1 MTATTTAAP
10 AGVVTYPATLGP
22 HVVRWIQ
29 EHVRH
34 GPGDL
39 LGQPMVLTPEM
50 RRFLDRV
57 YALDPGTGRRV
68 VKTATYS
75 RRKGTAKSELAGG
88 VALAECLGPTRCVLD
103 GNRIVARPPFDP
115 WVVCAAT
122 TEKQAEKTVYGA
134 LKEMI
139 KASPDLRG
147 RFDPG
152 EEETRLVGR
161 PGVITRPA
169 MNPNALDGQKP
180 TFQVQEEP
188 HRWLGSKLHECD
200 STLDN
205 NLRKRALADPWTL
218 LVTTAHQPGQGSVG
232 ELHFEDGLKVNADP
246 DYDPA
251 TIYDHLEAGPE
262 FDIDTDAGLRAA
274 IRAAAGDAYWF
285 DEDDLVRTF
294 HKPKTKR
301 SNFERYWLNRSVA
314 AENAFTSASQWARLA
329 NRPDGTKARPLQPGD
344 RIAVGFDGSETSD
357 ATVLVGVRIEDG
369 HAQLLGCWQPPAE
382 ASALELAEWRV
393 PREAVDYVVRQTFSR
408 YRVLRF
414 EGDPPYFEDK
424 LAEWRRDY
432 GDRVRAFVTKAPAAM
447 GAAIDRSLT
456 MLKAGSFTH
465 DGSPVFAA
473 HVVAARVD
481 DDRGYK
487 RLRKP
492 PASLEGGIRRI
503 DAAVGWCI
511 ANDARGRLLAT
522 GGADEE
528 VQVSREPAAF
538 AQS

>member
-1 MTATTTAAP
+1 VSVPTV
-10 AGVVTYPATLGP
+10 GGIVTYPDTLGP
-22 HVVRWIQ
+22 TVAQWIE

-39 LGQPMVLTPEM
+39 LGRPMRLTPEM
-50 RRFLDRV
+50 RRFLDRA
-57 YALDPGTGRRV
+57 YALDTGTGRRK

-88 VALAECLGPTRCVLD
+88 VGIAETVGPTRCVLE
-103 GNRIVARPPFDP
+103 GNRILARPPFDP
-115 WVVCAAT
+115 WVVCAAM

-134 LKEMI
+134 IKEMI

-147 RFDPG
+147 RFDLG

-169 MNPNALDGQKP
+169 MNPGALDGQKP
-180 TFQVQEEP
+180 TCQLQEEP
-188 HRWLGSKLHECD
+188 HRWIGAKLHECD

-218 LVTTAHQPGQGSVG
+218 LVTTAHQPGQDSVG
-232 ELHFEDGLKVNADP
+232 ERHYEHGLRVIADP
-246 DYDPA
+246 SYDPS

-262 FDIDTDAGLRAA
+262 YDIDTDAGLRAA
-274 IRAAAGDAYWF
+274 IRYAAGDAYWF

-301 SNFERYWLNRSVA
+301 GNFERYWLNRSVA
-314 AENAFTSASQWARLA
+314 AENAFTSAGQWARLGR
-329 NRPDGTKARPLQPGD
+329 RPDGSLPRPLERGD
-344 RIAVGFDGSETSD
+344 RIVVGFDGSETSD
-357 ATVLVGVRIEDG
+357 ATVLVGVRLEDG

-382 ASALELAEWRV
+382 ATALELAEWRV
-393 PREAVDYVVRQTFSR
+393 PREAVDFVVRQTFAR
-408 YRVLRF
+408 FQVVRF
-414 EGDPPYFEDK
+414 EGDPPFFEDK

-447 GAAIDRSLT
+447 GAAIDRAQT

-465 DGSPVFAA
+465 DGSPVFAE

-481 DDRGYK
+481 FDRGYR

-492 PASLEGGIRRI
+492 PASLSGGIRRI
-503 DAAVGWCI
+503 DAAVGWVI

-522 GGADEE
+522 GGVRDDAP
-528 VQVSREPAAF
+528 VARQPAAF